1 MEENAGKTK
10 QKARRPGGKTWAL
23 VADRKLGRPPAKKE
37 AAKKAGAKKSKKG
50 AK

>member
-23 VADRKLGRPPAKKE
+23 VADRKPGRPS
-37 AAKKAGAKKSKKG
+37 AKKSAKKTAKKTKKG
-50 AK
+50 AGK